1 MTAPIHTAQQLAGLR
16 QRASA
21 RLGVNAEPRSMRGG
35 DKDALV
41 VLHQL
46 ASSPDTAVD
55 ALALLHELQVYQV
68 ELDLQAEELRA
79 SRYELES
86 SLRRQI
92 ELYDHLPV
100 GCFTVDRAFVVQ
112 ELNLTGARML
122 GIERDDA
129 FGWPLE
135 NYFVPD
141 SASTLRQLISSV
153 VHGDKGATATLQLTS
168 GGGAGPLVRCQVG
181 ADPQGDHVFVVLATS
196 GSAIAS

>member
-1 MTAPIHTAQQLAGLR
+1 MTDPIHIDQQRLGLR

-21 RLGVNAEPRSMRGG
+21 RLSPGTEANHIRGG
-35 DKDALV
+35 AQDALA

-46 ASSPDTAVD
+46 ASSPDTAGD

-79 SRYELES
+79 SRGELES

-100 GCFTVDRAFVVQ
+100 GCLTLDRAFVVQ

-122 GIERDDA
+122 GIERDEA
-129 FGWPLE
+129 FGWPFE
-135 NYFVPD
+135 NFVVPK
-141 SASTLRQLISSV
+141 SALALRQLVSRLAC
-153 VHGDKGATATLQLTS
+153 GDKSATATLQLAAKV
-168 GGGAGPLVRCQVG
+168 GAGTLVQGHVG
-181 ADPQGDHVFVVLATS
+181 ADPRGDGVFVVLAAA
-196 GSAIAS
+196 GSSLAT